1 MRKLDSKSYIKY
13 FIFSLILGMIFISD
27 FKIKDYYE
35 TKTQVASAVS
45 YYETGRIL
53 RKIEIPKLI
62 VIDAGHGDFD
72 SGSENL
78 GYFEKDINLEL
89 ALKLEYALKEEG
101 YAVIMT
107 RNDDSFLEL
116 YERSDLA
123 NETKA
128 DLFISIHQNSYM
140 EDSIVNGIEVYYN
153 SEKSTDDEKLAKS
166 IQDGLINETRATD
179 REIRSDNGLVVIR
192 ETTMPSVLI
201 ETAYISNKNE
211 LSLITSDDY
220 QDKVIQGILAGIE
233 EFLNQ

>member
-1 MRKLDSKSYIKY
+1 MRKLDSKIYIKY

-89 ALKLEYALKEEG
+89 ALKLEHALKEEG

-140 EDSIVNGIEVYYN
+140 EDSSVNGIEVYYN
-153 SEKSTDDEKLAKS
+153 SEKSTNDEELAQS
-166 IQDGLINETRATD
+166 IQGGLINETRATD
-179 REIRSDNGLVVIR
+179 REIRADNGLVVIR

-211 LSLITSDDY
+211 LSLITSDNY
-220 QDKVIQGILAGIE
+220 QDKVIRGIIAGIE
-233 EFLNQ
+233 EFLNH

>member
-1 MRKLDSKSYIKY
+1 MKRIDHRNFKECL
-13 FIFSLILGMIFISD
+13 IFTLILVIVLMSC
-27 FKIKDYYE
+27 FKVQQFSEKFQAVS
-35 TKTQVASAVS
+35 KVS
-45 YYETGRIL
+45 YYDTRRTLE
-53 RKIEIPKLI
+53 KIKIPKLI

-89 ALKLEYALKEEG
+89 ALKLEDALKESG
-101 YAVIMT
+101 YGVVMT
-107 RNDDSFLEL
+107 RSDDSFLEL

-123 NETKA
+123 NKIKA

-140 EDSIVNGIEVYYN
+140 EDSSVNGIEVYY
-153 SEKSTDDEKLAKS
+153 SSGKSTNDEELAQS
-166 IQDGLINETRATD
+166 IQDGLITETMATD
-179 REIRSDNGLVVIR
+179 RGIRERNGLVVIR
-192 ETTMPSVLI
+192 ETTMPAVLI

-220 QDKVIQGILAGIE
+220 QDKVIRGIVIGIE

>member
-45 YYETGRIL
+45 YYETGRTL

-140 EDSIVNGIEVYYN
+140 EDSSVNGIEVYYN

-179 REIRSDNGLVVIR
+179 REIRADNGLVVIR

-211 LSLITSDDY
+211 LSLITSDNY
-220 QDKVIQGILAGIE
+220 QDKVIQGIIAGIE
-233 EFLNQ
+233 EFFNQ

>member
-1 MRKLDSKSYIKY
+1 MRKLDSKIYIKY
-13 FIFSLILGMIFISD
+13 FIFSLILGMIFIGD
-27 FKIKDYYE
+27 LKIEDYYE
-35 TKTQVASAVS
+35 AKTQVVSATS
-45 YYETGRIL
+45 YYETGRTL

-140 EDSIVNGIEVYYN
+140 EDSSVNGIEVYYN

-211 LSLITSDDY
+211 MSLITSDDY

>member
-1 MRKLDSKSYIKY
+1 MRKLDSKIYIKY
-13 FIFSLILGMIFISD
+13 FIFSLILGMIFIGD
-27 FKIKDYYE
+27 LKIEDYYE
-35 TKTQVASAVS
+35 AKTQVVSATS
-45 YYETGRIL
+45 YYETGRTL

-89 ALKLEYALKEEG
+89 ALKLEEALKEAG

-140 EDSIVNGIEVYYN
+140 EDSSVNGIEVYYN

-179 REIRSDNGLVVIR
+179 REIRADNGLVVIR

>member
-45 YYETGRIL
+45 YYETGRTL

-72 SGSENL
+72 SGGENL

-140 EDSIVNGIEVYYN
+140 EDSSVNGIEVYYN

>member
-45 YYETGRIL
+45 YYETGRTL
-53 RKIEIPKLI
+53 RKFEIPKLI

-140 EDSIVNGIEVYYN
+140 EDSSVNGIEVYYN

-166 IQDGLINETRATD
+166 IQDGLINETRANN
-179 REIRSDNGLVVIR
+179 REIRADNGLVVIR

>member
-1 MRKLDSKSYIKY
+1 MKRIDHRNFKECL
-13 FIFSLILGMIFISD
+13 IFTLILVIVLMSC
-27 FKIKDYYE
+27 FKVQQFSEKFQAVS
-35 TKTQVASAVS
+35 KVS
-45 YYETGRIL
+45 YYDTRRTLE
-53 RKIEIPKLI
+53 KIKIPNLI

-89 ALKLEYALKEEG
+89 ALKLEHALKEEG

-123 NETKA
+123 NKAKA

-140 EDSIVNGIEVYYN
+140 EDSSVNGIEVYYN
-153 SEKSTDDEKLAKS
+153 SEKSTDDEELAQS
-166 IQDGLINETRATD
+166 IQDSLINETRAID
-179 REIRSDNGLVVIR
+179 RGVRAGNGLVVIR

-211 LSLITSDDY
+211 LLLITSDNY
-220 QDKVIQGILAGIE
+220 QDKVIRGIITGIE

>member
-1 MRKLDSKSYIKY
+1 MRKLDSNIYIKY
-13 FIFSLILGMIFISD
+13 FIFSLILGIIFIGD
-27 FKIKDYYE
+27 LKIEDYYE
-35 TKTQVASAVS
+35 AKTQVVSAMS
-45 YYETGRIL
+45 YYETGRTL

-140 EDSIVNGIEVYYN
+140 EDSSVNGIEVYYN

-179 REIRSDNGLVVIR
+179 REIRADNGLVVIR

-211 LSLITSDDY
+211 LSLITSDNY
-220 QDKVIQGILAGIE
+220 QDKVIRGIVTGIE

>member
-45 YYETGRIL
+45 YYEIGRTL

-72 SGSENL
+72 SGGENL

-89 ALKLEYALKEEG
+89 ALKLEEALKEAG

-140 EDSIVNGIEVYYN
+140 EDSSVNGIEVYYN

-179 REIRSDNGLVVIR
+179 REIRADNGLVVIR

>member
-1 MRKLDSKSYIKY
+1 M
-13 FIFSLILGMIFISD
+13 
-27 FKIKDYYE
+27 
-35 TKTQVASAVS
+35 
-45 YYETGRIL
+45 
-53 RKIEIPKLI
+53 
-62 VIDAGHGDFD
+62 
-72 SGSENL
+72 
-78 GYFEKDINLEL
+78 
-89 ALKLEYALKEEG
+89 
-101 YAVIMT
+101 IMT

-140 EDSIVNGIEVYYN
+140 EDSSVNGIEVYYN

-220 QDKVIQGILAGIE
+220 QDKVIQGIIAGIE
-233 EFLNQ
+233 KFLNQ